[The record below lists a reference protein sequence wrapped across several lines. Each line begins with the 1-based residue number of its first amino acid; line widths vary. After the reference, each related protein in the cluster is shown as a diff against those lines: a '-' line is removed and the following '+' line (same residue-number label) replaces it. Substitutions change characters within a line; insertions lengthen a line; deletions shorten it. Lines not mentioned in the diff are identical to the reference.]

1 MNTNECLFTREFI
14 IIYTYT
20 SSIIIY
26 LILNLFFAYIRVI
39 QIQYNRNNFI

>member
-1 MNTNECLFTREFI
+1 MNECLFTREFI

-26 LILNLFFAYIRVI
+26 LILDLFFCLYSSHTDSI
-39 QIQYNRNNFI
+39 